1 MMEYSMQN
9 DGNVEGKI
17 MGKKCIYI
25 YIYTYLSKTFGNVV
39 QEFVEKIFSWGT
51 NTVGK
56 IP

>member
-1 MMEYSMQN
+1 MM
-9 DGNVEGKI
+9 GTLRGKLWGKNV
-17 MGKKCIYI
+17 YI